1 MEVPGCERDMTPHYS
16 GLAVCIRVCICVC
29 VCVQVRIEGRGF
41 RDARCLLNSTETH
54 KHTHEPPGQH
64 VCSHTDLLHDS

>member
-1 MEVPGCERDMTPHYS
+1 MGVPGCERDMTPHYS
-16 GLAVCIRVCICVC
+16 GLGVCDYVCMYVC
-29 VCVQVRIEGRGF
+29 VYVGIGGRGF
-41 RDARCLLNSTETH
+41 RDARCLMNSTETH